1 VSDAGTGVTTIYD
14 GTGAPFPVAG
24 NHTVIDIAA
33 TPGQKGPSTPTGQV
47 FNSTADGFQITAGG
61 VTAKSA
67 FIFVTTQG
75 TISGWA
81 PTVAGADS
89 SVIAVDNSAN
99 NAAYTGVALSNT
111 GTDDL
116 LYAANFR
123 NGSVDV
129 FDQNWNMVN
138 SFTDRD
144 LPPGYAPFNV
154 AVIDGNLYVSFAKRN
169 PTGPGDDPGLGHGFV
184 DKFDLQG
191 NLLDRVASRG
201 TLDSPWGMAIA
212 PDSFGKLAGDLL
224 VGNFGDGTINVFD
237 QKTDRFLGKLRGEDG
252 RPLQNDKLWT
262 ITPGNGGNGGSANR
276 LYFTAGIGDEQH
288 GLFGSIAPTTS

>member
-1 VSDAGTGVTTIYD
+1 
-14 GTGAPFPVAG
+14 
-24 NHTVIDIAA
+24 
-33 TPGQKGPSTPTGQV
+33 
-47 FNSTADGFQITAGG
+47 
-61 VTAKSA
+61 
-67 FIFVTTQG
+67 
-75 TISGWA
+75 
-81 PTVAGADS
+81 
-89 SVIAVDNSAN
+89 
-99 NAAYTGVALSNT
+99 
-111 GTDDL
+111 
-116 LYAANFR
+116 
-123 NGSVDV
+123 
-129 FDQNWNMVN
+129 MVN

-262 ITPGNGGNGGSANR
+262 ITPGNYIGSSSMASSYGAAGS
-276 LYFTAGIGDEQH
+276 LIVVLLWIYYPAQIFLLGAEFTKVYAARR
-288 GLFGSIAPTTS
+288 GSHQQRKRTLLEAK